1 LDLVVSPTQS
11 AVAGT
16 LCLRNPNR
24 TQDACVP
31 MQAQTLN
38 CPNCGAAISSDSP
51 QCQYCES
58 KLATIACASCFG
70 MLFIGNKHCPHC
82 GAAAINTTPA
92 DLSILKCPRCTI
104 DMKSVTIGNAPVREC
119 SRCEGLWLDA
129 HVFQLICA
137 DREHQ
142 SVILGD
148 AFANEPKPH
157 VAHESPVR
165 YVPCPHCQQLM
176 NRVNFAKCS
185 DVIVDV
191 CKGHGTW
198 FDKDELRQ
206 IVEFIR
212 GGGMEQSRE
221 KLRHE
226 IEFQQEKLR
235 NEQLRGE
242 GKNVT
247 LRMASVTRYSS
258 DDEFLGDLS
267 SAGGLLKFLIE

>member
-1 LDLVVSPTQS
+1 
-11 AVAGT
+11 
-16 LCLRNPNR
+16 
-24 TQDACVP
+24 

-82 GAAAINTTPA
+82 GAAAITPA
-92 DLSILKCPRCTI
+92 PSPLSVLKCPRCAV

-119 SRCEGLWLDA
+119 SRCEGLWLEA
-129 HVFQLICA
+129 REFQLICA

-142 SVILGD
+142 SLVLGD
-148 AFANEPKPH
+148 AFAHEQKPRK
-157 VAHESPVR
+157 AYETQVR
-165 YVPCPHCQQLM
+165 YIPCPHCRQLM
-176 NRVNFAKCS
+176 NRINFAKCS

-212 GGGMEQSRE
+212 GGGMDRSRQA
-221 KLRHE
+221 LRHE
-226 IEFQQEKLR
+226 IEFQREQLR
-235 NEQLRGE
+235 NEQVRGE
-242 GKNVT
+242 GRNVT
-247 LRMASVTRYSS
+247 VQFVSMHA
-258 DDEFLGDLS
+258 DDSLDGLS
-267 SAGGLLKFLIE
+267 AARGLLKFLIE

>member
-1 LDLVVSPTQS
+1 MVDLEC
-11 AVAGT
+11 AVKPAHSK
-16 LCLRNPNR
+16 LSMP
-24 TQDACVP
+24 V
-31 MQAQTLN
+31 QTLN
-38 CPNCGAAISSDSP
+38 CPNCGAAISSDAP

-82 GAAAINTTPA
+82 GAPAVSATPA
-92 DLSILKCPRCTI
+92 PLPVLKCPRCGI
-104 DMKSVTIGNAPVREC
+104 DMKSITIGNAPVREC
-119 SRCEGLWLDA
+119 DRCGGLWLEA
-129 HVFQLICA
+129 HVFQMICA

-148 AFANEPKPH
+148 AFAKEHQPSLPH
-157 VAHESPVR
+157 ETQIR
-165 YVPCPHCQQLM
+165 YIPCPHCRQLM
-176 NRVNFAKCS
+176 NRINFAKCS

-206 IVEFIR
+206 IVEYIR
-212 GGGMEQSRE
+212 GGGMERSRE

-226 IEFQQEKLR
+226 IEFQQEKVR

-242 GKNVT
+242 SRNVT
-247 LRMASVTRYSS
+247 LRITSATGYSS
-258 DDEFLGDLS
+258 DGELLGDLS
-267 SAGGLLKFLIE
+267 SAGGLLKFLLE

>member
-1 LDLVVSPTQS
+1 
-11 AVAGT
+11 
-16 LCLRNPNR
+16 
-24 TQDACVP
+24 
-31 MQAQTLN
+31 MQVQTLN

-82 GAAAINTTPA
+82 GAAAISATPA
-92 DLSILKCPRCTI
+92 PLSVLKCPRCAI
-104 DMKSVTIGNAPVREC
+104 DMKSVKIGNAPVREC
-119 SRCEGLWLDA
+119 DRCEGLWLDVN
-129 HVFQLICA
+129 VFQIICA

-148 AFANEPKPH
+148 AFANEQKPR
-157 VAHESPVR
+157 VPHEVQVR
-165 YVPCPHCQQLM
+165 YVPCPHCKQLM
-176 NRVNFAKCS
+176 NRINFAKCS

-191 CKGHGTW
+191 CRGHGTW

-212 GGGMEQSRE
+212 GGGMERSRE
-221 KLRHE
+221 KLKHE

-235 NEQLRGE
+235 AEQLRGE
-242 GKNVT
+242 GRNVT
-247 LRMASVTRYSS
+247 LRVTSVTRYSA
-258 DDEFLGDLS
+258 DDESLAGLS
-267 SAGGLLKFLIE
+267 AARDILKFLID